1 MQEVYEFLKAC
12 GTYYLAT
19 LDGSQPR
26 VRPFGTVDLY
36 NGKLTIQT
44 GRSKDVSRQ
53 MLANPQVEICAF
65 NGQRWLRVAA
75 KAVEVPELAAQE
87 HMLDAY
93 PNLRAMYAPG
103 DGNTP
108 DLRSD
113 RGHRHLLLLHR
124 AQPHRHVLS
133 GAAADQSQPRNPL
146 SCIGNNN
153 RTLLYP
159 FHLKHYMKLK
169 LLIKE

>member
-75 KAVEVPELAAQE
+75 KAVEVPELADE
-87 HMLDAY
+87 
-93 PNLRAMYAPG
+93 
-103 DGNTP
+103 T
-108 DLRSD
+108 S
-113 RGHRHLLLLHR
+113 
-124 AQPHRHVLS
+124 S
-133 GAAADQSQPRNPL
+133 
-146 SCIGNNN
+146 
-153 RTLLYP
+153 TLLSVSQQFP
-159 FHLKHYMKLK
+159 LLQVSDLKTGNFQGDELPVEYYTFLYVTDRIRYSPE
-169 LLIKE
+169 L

>member
-36 NGKLTIQT
+36 DGKLTIQT
-44 GRSKDVSRQ
+44 GRSKVVSRQ

-93 PNLRAMYAPG
+93 PNLRAMYA
-103 DGNTP
+103 
-108 DLRSD
+108 
-113 RGHRHLLLLHR
+113 
-124 AQPHRHVLS
+124 LS
-133 GAAADQSQPRNPL
+133 
-146 SCIGNNN
+146 
-153 RTLLYP
+153 
-159 FHLKHYMKLK
+159 
-169 LLIKE
+169 LIHI